1 MRELKARVFF
11 TGKENPAI
19 LERLEMEYHSSAKE
33 ETSATN
39 ENIDDGTNA
48 QALTYLDIQAL
59 KEAGIEGKD
68 IVQKQKEGSTS
79 FAQRTAWSQQK
90 YTLKKEAKHLRLFTP
105 IPSTLTT
112 LARYYFEKDSEKV
125 RGLRFDAL
133 AHTLSFAGIAPGGRY
148 LVVDGVGGLLAGAML
163 ERMGGEGRLLALN
176 DADSPPAFDLLSHF
190 NLPSQVVDPVL
201 RSLHWAS
208 IDEGWSPAHGTP
220 TTSSTIPQTAMSEP
234 ITTPTVAQLQIVID
248 NGCAKGKQP
257 STVFSSFERLFKGEW
272 DALVICCGYEPT
284 SIVERLL
291 PKLAGSANIVIHSPF
306 VQPLIEAHARLRL
319 LPNLINVSVSEP
331 WLRKYQVL
339 PGRMHPEMMTSS
351 TGGAILH
358 AVRVYTEDE
367 AKDQRRSS
375 LSNQETAAE
384 DGRKRRRVDV
394 IA

>member
-1 MRELKARVFF
+1 MNLVRGEDDLLLLQKLTSFYTRS
-11 TGKENPAI
+11 T
-19 LERLEMEYHSSAKE
+19 E

-39 ENIDDGTNA
+39 ENIDDGANA

-59 KEAGIEGKD
+59 KEAGMEGKD

-112 LARYYFEKDSEKV
+112 LAKYNFEKDSEKV

-234 ITTPTVAQLQIVID
+234 ITTPTGRPATDRDRQRMRKRQAAL
-248 NGCAKGKQP
+248 NGLLKLRGD
-257 STVFSSFERLFKGEW
+257 FLRGEW